1 MAQGEDC
8 LPPSAMTTGVLSP
21 ELTWREGERTSHIQ
35 RGVQPL
41 SPAEQECNLREE
53 NGMIPLTPASDQM
66 YPCSCFLHVL
76 SSTHSPP
83 WPIPPS
89 ALSAAGA
96 VTNENLAFIS
106 FQGPDLEDTQGRV
119 KKKWSGE
126 GRMTLGAVHTA
137 RAEKGQIH
145 L

>member
-1 MAQGEDC
+1 
-8 LPPSAMTTGVLSP
+8 
-21 ELTWREGERTSHIQ
+21 
-35 RGVQPL
+35 
-41 SPAEQECNLREE
+41 
-53 NGMIPLTPASDQM
+53 MIPLTPASDQM

-76 SSTHSPP
+76 LRSTRSPP
-83 WPIPPS
+83 WPIPPPS

-106 FQGPDLEDTQGRV
+106 FQGSDLEDTQGRV

-126 GRMTLGAVHTA
+126 GIMTLGAVHTA
-137 RAEKGQIH
+137 RAEKGQIY